1 MRNPPPPPKFTA
13 NAALSSDAEHSRD
26 RVLVVK
32 GVRGG
37 GGGGVIL
44 RKTHIVKKKLFP
56 TQF

>member
-1 MRNPPPPPKFTA
+1 MRNPPPKFTA